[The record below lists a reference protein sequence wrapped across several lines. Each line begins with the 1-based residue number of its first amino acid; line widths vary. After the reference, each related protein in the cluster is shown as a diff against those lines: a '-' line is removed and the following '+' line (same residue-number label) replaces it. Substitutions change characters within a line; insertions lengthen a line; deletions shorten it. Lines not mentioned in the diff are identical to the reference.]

1 MDKNIDA
8 QVAKNI
14 EIALITMD
22 ILEKRKLG
30 ITAGLEGVRASLISA
45 NELSDNE
52 SFERSLSEM
61 KILLAKGED
70 LFSEYQELSDW
81 TKENLPE
88 NFQFDYTYEK

>member
-14 EIALITMD
+14 EIALITMG

-30 ITAGLEGVRASLISA
+30 ITAGLEGLHASLISA
-45 NELSDNE
+45 NALKDNE
-52 SFERSLSEM
+52 TLERSLLEM
-61 KILLAKGED
+61 KNLLAKGEE
-70 LFSEYQELSDW
+70 LFFEYQELSEW

-88 NFQFDYTYEK
+88 DFQFDYTYKN